1 VASLPKLV
9 RSFGKLLVGSWELFV
24 FSPDGRTIATPG
36 GQGLDGRMPIQPD
49 IVLWETAIGQE
60 RLHLAMN
67 EGPLSRLA
75 FSPDGRL
82 LASAGRMETIHLWD
96 TWTGREVGRFTGH
109 RGWMNSLAFA
119 PDGKTLASG
128 GADSTVL
135 IWDVAGLLPLEKK
148 PAEKLGRDELARYW
162 DDLASTDAAR
172 AYRAIGELARHPGQ
186 AENLLRAR
194 LAAQP
199 GISTERLDR
208 LIADLDA
215 DDFAVREK
223 ASKEL
228 ANLGRLAGESLR
240 KVLDG
245 QPSAE
250 VKRRVQE
257 LLKRLEGR
265 GEDPQERRLIRAIEV
280 LERLGTLEARRLLDG
295 LQKDTTLSEAAREA
309 KASLERLSRRK
320 APTP

>member
-1 VASLPKLV
+1 
-9 RSFGKLLVGSWELFV
+9 
-24 FSPDGRTIATPG
+24 
-36 GQGLDGRMPIQPD
+36 
-49 IVLWETAIGQE
+49 
-60 RLHLAMN
+60 
-67 EGPLSRLA
+67 
-75 FSPDGRL
+75 
-82 LASAGRMETIHLWD
+82 
-96 TWTGREVGRFTGH
+96 
-109 RGWMNSLAFA
+109 
-119 PDGKTLASG
+119 
-128 GADSTVL
+128 
-135 IWDVAGLLPLEKK
+135 
-148 PAEKLGRDELARYW
+148 
-162 DDLASTDAAR
+162 
-172 AYRAIGELARHPGQ
+172 HPGQ